1 MEQDSILIDLALQG
15 VVPMEHSPGACWIG
29 SSKSRD
35 CRIAAIS
42 GTSAGAM
49 NAAVLA
55 DGWTS
60 SLMPQ

>member
-35 CRIAAIS
+35 CRRRAFAYCF
-42 GTSAGAM
+42 GA
-49 NAAVLA
+49 
-55 DGWTS
+55 
-60 SLMPQ
+60 